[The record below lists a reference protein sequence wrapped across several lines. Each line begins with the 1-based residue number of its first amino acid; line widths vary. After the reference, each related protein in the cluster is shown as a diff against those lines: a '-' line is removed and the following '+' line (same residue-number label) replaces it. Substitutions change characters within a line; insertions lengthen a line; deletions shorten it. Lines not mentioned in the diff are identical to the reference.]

1 MNRDDL
7 PPYISTGDA
16 GSFARKTLQNRKPA
30 IIDKVL
36 RANDFT
42 GKQRDAL
49 LNLKEDLL
57 HGVIADPFEISPFEF
72 SAMEPGSV
80 HMWREEVSRY
90 RGRSWLN
97 APFYFAEALLYMR
110 IILDIGYFDSR
121 SSYYLK
127 DPYAGFKESEL
138 FSRNGGLEI
147 GRTLV
152 QTIDQIK
159 DPSRKI
165 ITILFNSLWGNRVD
179 LSLFSIAECSRGR
192 VLTEGEENL
201 LIDHSAELGKL
212 IKNSKRIDFILDN
225 TGQELVSDLITAWYL
240 LSSAPHRE
248 VHLHAKKYPF
258 YVSDAMKGDIDR
270 TFGAFVDDP
279 NEKLSRIGRDLQ
291 SLLRTNK
298 LLFHDHFFWNGPL
311 HYVDLPVEIERDLS
325 RSDVV
330 LLKGDINYR
339 RVVSDRKWKTS
350 DNLEDI
356 ASYFP
361 ASFGLLRTMKSECV
375 VDIDAEVAA
384 DLFREDPEWMV
395 NGERGIIRVVKKP

>member
-1 MNRDDL
+1 
-7 PPYISTGDA
+7 
-16 GSFARKTLQNRKPA
+16 
-30 IIDKVL
+30 
-36 RANDFT
+36 
-42 GKQRDAL
+42 
-49 LNLKEDLL
+49 
-57 HGVIADPFEISPFEF
+57 
-72 SAMEPGSV
+72 
-80 HMWREEVSRY
+80 
-90 RGRSWLN
+90 
-97 APFYFAEALLYMR
+97 
-110 IILDIGYFDSR
+110 
-121 SSYYLK
+121 
-127 DPYAGFKESEL
+127 
-138 FSRNGGLEI
+138 
-147 GRTLV
+147 
-152 QTIDQIK
+152 
-159 DPSRKI
+159 
-165 ITILFNSLWGNRVD
+165 
-179 LSLFSIAECSRGR
+179 
-192 VLTEGEENL
+192 
-201 LIDHSAELGKL
+201 
-212 IKNSKRIDFILDN
+212 
-225 TGQELVSDLITAWYL
+225 
-240 LSSAPHRE
+240 
-248 VHLHAKKYPF
+248 
-258 YVSDAMKGDIDR
+258 MKGDIDR